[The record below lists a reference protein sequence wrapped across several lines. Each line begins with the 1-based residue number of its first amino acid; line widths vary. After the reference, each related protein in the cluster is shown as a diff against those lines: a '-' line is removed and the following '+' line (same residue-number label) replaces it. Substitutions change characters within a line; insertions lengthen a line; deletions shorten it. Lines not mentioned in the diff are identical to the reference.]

1 MEVEVRKAEVAL
13 SLSILPDSLVQ
24 AQVDMLKHQLS
35 QLEAMNKKSLAT
47 LRRMD
52 KRLKGKVA

>member
-1 MEVEVRKAEVAL
+1 VEVEVRKAEVAL